1 MIYERTFLRGIF
13 SEESDPTNPPIY
25 AYSIDFLS

>member
-13 SEESDPTNPPIY
+13 TEELDPTKAPIW
-25 AYSIDFLS
+25 AYSIDFFS